1 VQTKQLVWITDLAS
15 DAQSRRQQDAAE
27 RGWKSAVGFPV
38 VFENEVLGLIECFSR
53 TERAEDPQMIEALR
67 AIGSHIGQAIVR
79 NRTEARKR
87 GIIEAS
93 LDSIITID
101 HTDRIVEWNPAAER
115 TFGFTREEAL
125 GKCMGDLIVPERLRE
140 AHRLGMQRLLRG
152 EGARLLGQRI
162 EMPALRADGAEF
174 PAELAIIQIASEGP
188 PLFTGYVRDI
198 SNRKRANEQLE
209 RAKQAAEA
217 ANKSKDQFIA
227 ALSHEL
233 RTPLTPVVALLPTLL
248 ESTDISEEARAD
260 LLMIKRNVELE
271 ARLIDDLLDL
281 TQISKGT
288 LALDL
293 RGVDAQALVEQS
305 WQIVRHNAE
314 QKRVT
319 VRRIFHATDHEVWAD
334 PVRLQQVLWNLLQNA
349 IKYTPEGGEVRIETS
364 NPTRGTLRFT
374 VSDSGIGVA
383 PDDLARIFQPF
394 ERPAAADGNRFGGLG
409 LGLFI
414 TKAIVEQHGGRI
426 EVSSPGKGMGTIFTV
441 ELATNG
447 AGSLGPKRAALSEVI
462 GVRPLRILLVEDHDN
477 TREVLTRL
485 LTRRGHIV
493 KSAETVTSA
502 FKLAEANQFDLII
515 SDLGLPDGSGLDLM
529 PELKSRY
536 GLKGIAVSGFG
547 MEEDVSK
554 SQRAGFSA
562 HLIKPVDFR
571 QREAVVS
578 RIAQDTTEE

>member
-1 VQTKQLVWITDLAS
+1 M
-15 DAQSRRQQDAAE
+15 AE
-27 RGWKSAVGFPV
+27 
-38 VFENEVLGLIECFSR
+38 
-53 TERAEDPQMIEALR
+53 
-67 AIGSHIGQAIVR
+67 
-79 NRTEARKR
+79 
-87 GIIEAS
+87 
-93 LDSIITID
+93 
-101 HTDRIVEWNPAAER
+101 
-115 TFGFTREEAL
+115 
-125 GKCMGDLIVPERLRE
+125 LIVPERLRE
-140 AHRLGMQRLLRG
+140 AHYEGMQRVLRG
-152 EGARLLGQRI
+152 EEAHLLGKRI
-162 EMPALRADGAEF
+162 ELPALRADGTEF
-174 PAELAIIQIASEGP
+174 PAELAIIPIATDGP

-198 SNRKRANEQLE
+198 SNRKRSEEQLE

-248 ESTDISEEARAD
+248 ESAEISDEARAD

-293 RGVDAQALVEQS
+293 RSVDAHILVEQS
-305 WQIVRHNAE
+305 WQIVRHDAE
-314 QKRVT
+314 KKGIT
-319 VRRIFHATDHEVWAD
+319 VHHILKATEREVWAD
-334 PVRLQQVLWNLLQNA
+334 PIRLQQVLWNLLQNA
-349 IKYTPEGGEVRIETS
+349 IKYTPEGGEVRLETS
-364 NPTRGTLRFT
+364 NPRPGTLQ
-374 VSDSGIGVA
+374 VVVHDSGIGVDA
-383 PDDLARIFQPF
+383 QDLSRVFKPF

-409 LGLFI
+409 LGMFI

-426 EVSSPGKGMGTIFTV
+426 EVSSPGKGLGTTFTV
-441 ELATNG
+441 ELAVNG
-447 AGSLGPKRAALSEVI
+447 VGHAGAKRAPLGEVI

-485 LTRRGHIV
+485 LTRRGHFV
-493 KSAETVTSA
+493 KTAKSVTSA
-502 FKLAEANQFDLII
+502 FELAETNEFDIII

-547 MEEDVSK
+547 MEEDLDK
-554 SQRAGFSA
+554 SRNAGFSE

-571 QREAVVS
+571 QLEAAVS
-578 RIAQDTTEE
+578 RIAQESPPRDTAD